1 MGKLDEM
8 NDHEHGHVPYILLLL
23 HYLEEWKKD
32 HDGNPPSNYREKTQ
46 FRDLVRAGARTNNTD
61 GGEENYDEAVAA
73 VLKSITQ
80 WTLGSSLRD
89 IFEMEQCKSVKD
101 DSDSFWIIAAA
112 IKTFYN
118 THGALPLPGSLPDMK
133 AQSADYISLQNIYKE
148 KARKDSAEVL
158 STVRSIEAGL
168 GSRSTQISEKEVEI
182 FCKNAGNVR
191 VIQGRNIPRLEA
203 GASQVIE
210 SIRNGLGNPES
221 LIPVFIAFQAVDAI
235 VNDNLEDR
243 NSATPLDDE
252 AKWSETI
259 ERLINLIT
267 ENNCHPLEDETRER
281 IMKAAQEVK
290 RAGGGELHNISSLTG
305 GLVAQEALK
314 VLTKQ
319 YVPLD
324 NTCVFDGIGSR
335 SDMFRL

>member
-1 MGKLDEM
+1 MENLDDM
-8 NDHEHGHVPYILLLL
+8 SDHEHGHVPYILLLL
-23 HYLEEWKKD
+23 HYLEKWKKD
-32 HDGNPPSNYREKTQ
+32 HDGKPPSNYKEKTQ

-61 GGEENYDEAVAA
+61 GGEENYDEATGA

-89 IFEMEQCKSVKD
+89 IFEMEQCKNVKP
-101 DSDSFWIIAAA
+101 DSDSFWVIAAA
-112 IKTFYN
+112 IKSFYN

-133 AQSADYISLQNIYKE
+133 AQSADYIALQNIYKD

-158 STVRSIEAGL
+158 KIVHSIEADL
-168 GSRSTQISEKEVEI
+168 GSRSTTISEKEVEI

-191 VIQGRNIPRLEA
+191 VIMGRDIPYLEA

-221 LIPVFIAFQAVDAI
+221 LVPIFIAFEAVDAM
-235 VNDNLEDR
+235 VNENLEDES
-243 NSATPLDDE
+243 SATSLDDE
-252 AKWSETI
+252 AKWTATM
-259 ERLINLIT
+259 ERLLNIIT
-267 ENNCHPLEDETRER
+267 ENDTQPLEDETRDR
-281 IMKAAQEVK
+281 IMKVAQEVR

-319 YVPLD
+319 YVPMD

-335 SDMFRL
+335 CEMLGL